1 MREFFHGRRRKIGLV
16 TLMLA
21 VVFMVGWVRSEYKY
35 ERVISFHKG
44 GSVQLAS
51 VYGRLFVARV
61 NSPPAH
67 ILESCVGFRSDDI
80 LHWTAAKPATNTVAF
95 DPLGNL
101 SATRRWDFVGFHY
114 GIKKEGLNVNHQTY
128 TVPFWAATLLLTLL
142 SADLLLVK
150 PRAPTPNNASETALF
165 EGV

>member
-67 ILESCVGFRSDDI
+67 I